1 VVDESS
7 VLNQAASI
15 VDVGHAAA
23 AELDGALAATR
34 AHPDDAAAW
43 VRLGLAHIAARQM
56 SAAPRCLERAVELEP
71 DNAWHVARLGKLL
84 LALGKLDAAEAAL
97 RRAGAL
103 APASA
108 QYLWLLGYTLRE
120 QNDID
125 GAMAAFATGRRVDPQ
140 DLHCAV
146 AEALLLPP
154 IYRDAQDVRRW
165 RARFEEGL
173 ARLRR
178 EQPRQPRWGSQVLAL
193 EWENFYLAYQGDD
206 DLRLQAGYADF
217 LATLLA
223 QAVPA
228 LQAPLAR
235 PAVKGRKIRVGFL
248 SGELRTCT
256 IGSYFGSWILGL
268 PRERYEVSCY
278 FTGYHPDDLTARLAA
293 SCDRFRTLES
303 GVGAQ
308 AAIVRG
314 DAPDI
319 LVLPDVG
326 MHTQSNLFANLRLA
340 PIQCA
345 GWGHPVTTASR
356 FVEHF
361 LSCAA
366 MEPPAAAAH
375 YSESLIL
382 LPGLGVR
389 YDPPPPPQPQQRAD
403 FGLPEDAHVYVCPN
417 RLHKIMPEHDALFL
431 AILAADPRAVLVF
444 FAAVP
449 PGQQRAFMERLQR
462 GMAAAGIPPRRQI
475 KLLPQLPRARFRCA
489 LAVADVMLDTP
500 NFSGGSTAL
509 DALAAGLPIVA
520 REGRC
525 MRGRQSAAMLRIVG
539 VPELIAQD
547 DPHYVELALRV
558 ARDRDYRRS
567 LAERIARGLPRLFGR
582 DEPVAAL
589 ADALAALLPC

>member
-1 VVDESS
+1 MVDERSA
-7 VLNQAASI
+7 LNRATST
-15 VDVGHAAA
+15 VDVGRAAA
-23 AELDGALAATR
+23 AEVDDALAATR
-34 AHPDDAAAW
+34 ERPDEAGVW
-43 VRLGLAHIAARQM
+43 VRLGLAYIAARQTLE
-56 SAAPRCLERAVELEP
+56 APRCFERAVELEP
-71 DNAWHVARLGKLL
+71 HNASHAARLGKLL
-84 LALGKLDAAEAAL
+84 LGLGKVDAAEAAL
-97 RRAGAL
+97 RRACAL

-125 GAMAAFATGRRVDPQ
+125 GAMAAFATGCRVDPE

-154 IYRDAQDVRRW
+154 IYRDSQDVRRW
-165 RARFEEGL
+165 RSRFETGL

-178 EQPRQPRWGSQVLAL
+178 EQPRHPRWGSQVLAL
-193 EWENFYLAYQGDD
+193 EWENFYLAYQGGD
-206 DLRLQAGYADF
+206 DLPLQGGYSDF

-228 LQAPLAR
+228 LQAPLAQ
-235 PAVKGRKIRVGFL
+235 AVVKGRRIRVGFL

-268 PRERYEVSCY
+268 PRERFEVWCY

-303 GVGAQ
+303 GIGSQ

-326 MHTQSNLFANLRLA
+326 IHTQSNLFANLRLA

-345 GWGHPVTTASR
+345 GWGHPVTTGSR

-361 LSCAA
+361 LSCAP

-375 YSESLIL
+375 YGENLIL

-389 YDPPPPPQPQQRAD
+389 YEPPPRAQPHLRAD

-417 RLHKIMPEHDALFL
+417 RLHKIMPDHDSLFL
-431 AILAADPRAVLVF
+431 DILAADPRAVLVF
-444 FAAVP
+444 FAGVP
-449 PGQQRAFMERLQR
+449 PGQQRAFMDRLQR

-475 KLLPQLPRARFRCA
+475 KLLPKLPRAQFRSA

-520 REGRC
+520 QEGPY

-539 VPELIAQD
+539 VPELIAQG
-547 DPHYVELALRV
+547 DPHFVEVALRV
-558 ARDRDYRRS
+558 AGDRDYRRS
-567 LAERIARGLPRLFGR
+567 LAERIAHGLPRLFGR

-589 ADALAALLPC
+589 ADALAALLP